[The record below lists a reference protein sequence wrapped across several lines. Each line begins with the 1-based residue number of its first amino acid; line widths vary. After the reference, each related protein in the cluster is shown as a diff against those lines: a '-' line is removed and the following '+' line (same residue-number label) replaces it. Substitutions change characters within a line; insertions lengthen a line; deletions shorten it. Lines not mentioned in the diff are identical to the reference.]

1 MLISGWGRHPRIDAD
16 AARPATAA
24 AVRALLAARDGAL
37 LARGMGRSYGDA
49 SLAPRVLDMTALD
62 RLIAFDADTGL
73 LDCDAGL
80 RLADLLDFCVPRGWW
95 LPVLPGTGAVTVGG
109 AIAADVHGK
118 NHHHVGSFVAAV
130 DAIDL
135 VLADGSRVR
144 AARDAHADLFQATLG
159 GMGLT
164 GVIVSARLRL
174 VPLASPW
181 LEQRVL
187 PTAGLEETL
196 TLLARHAAANYSV
209 AWVDLSRRGAH
220 RARALIMLGEHADT
234 RAGLVPRRRP
244 LAVPIDLPAGAI
256 NRATVRAFNALYHR
270 RGARAA
276 TPRTVHYTQY
286 FFPLDALGGWN
297 RLYGRQGFVQH
308 QCVLPFDAAP
318 RALAEMVGT
327 LTMGSVPAPLAV
339 LKALGPANDHPLSFA
354 MAGLTF
360 AVDLP
365 MTADTQ
371 ALCARLDDLVA
382 DHGGRLYLAKDASM
396 SALNFRRGYPRWE
409 AFQAVRERYCA
420 LARFASLQSRR
431 LGL

>member
-16 AARPATAA
+16 TARPATAA

-73 LDCDAGL
+73 LECDAGL
-80 RLADLLDFCVPRGWW
+80 RLAELLDFCVPRGWW

-118 NHHHVGSFVAAV
+118 NHHHVGGFGTVV
-130 DAIDL
+130 DALDL
-135 VLADGSRVR
+135 VLADGSRLRVS
-144 AARDAHADLFQATLG
+144 RDAHADLFQATLG

-164 GVIVSARLRL
+164 GVIVAARLRL
-174 VPLASPW
+174 VPLAGPW

-187 PTAGLEETL
+187 PAASLDETL
-196 TLLARHAAANYSV
+196 ALLARHADASYSV
-209 AWVDLSRRGAH
+209 AWIDLSRRGAH
-220 RARALIMLGEHADT
+220 RARALVMLGEHADT
-234 RAGLVPRRRP
+234 HTSPALHRRP
-244 LAVPIDLPAGAI
+244 LALPVDLPAGVI
-256 NRATVRAFNALYHR
+256 NRATVRAFNALYHW

-276 TPRTVHYTQY
+276 TPRTVHYSQY

-297 RLYGRQGFVQH
+297 RLYGRRGFVQH
-308 QCVLPFDAAP
+308 QCVLPFESAP

-327 LTMGSVPAPLAV
+327 FTTGSVPAPLAV
-339 LKALGPANDHPLSFA
+339 LKALGPANDHPLSFP

-409 AFQAVRERYCA
+409 AFQAVRERYGA
-420 LARFASLQSRR
+420 LTSFASLQSRR